1 MAKKNVID
9 MGDYLY
15 STTEFEAYKWCVDN
29 GIYISPLALS
39 TNKWFICIDV
49 NKKINISPESYG
61 KIEIWKQIFKYYKY
75 YYEKYKK

>member
-15 STTEFEAYKWCVDN
+15 SATEFEAYKWCVDN

-39 TNKWFICIDV
+39 TAKWFVCIDV
-49 NKKINISPESYG
+49 NKKINVSPEAYG
-61 KIEIWKQIFKYYKY
+61 KVEIWKQIFKYYKY
-75 YYEKYKK
+75 YYDKYKK